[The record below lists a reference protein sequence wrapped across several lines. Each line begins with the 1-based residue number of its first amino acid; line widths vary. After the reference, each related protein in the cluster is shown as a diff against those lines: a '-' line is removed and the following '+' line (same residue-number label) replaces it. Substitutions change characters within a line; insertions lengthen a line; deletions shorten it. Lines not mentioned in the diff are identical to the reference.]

1 MRCSVLISAEL
12 GRGRLDRE
20 PFRARLRAGS
30 APLLGTS
37 PHKDNILASRDPS
50 PLPPRSGEGGGTGVG
65 ARFFRRCNLCVPTLP
80 PAVRSAGPLFARSF
94 SFFTAPLV
102 SARSRLLS
110 LPFLRRSRSPPPSLP
125 PSPHTTHSRHPGAFS
140 RIALAATRRISPSAL
155 GSLLRLSGLH
165 NVAQAGEIFLDRA
178 WRSSNRGRGVY
189 PVQNDESRPQP

>member
-37 PHKDNILASRDPS
+37 PHKDNILASRDP
-50 PLPPRSGEGGGTGVG
+50 PPRPPPRSGEGGGTGVG

-110 LPFLRRSRSPPPSLP
+110 LPFLRRPRSPPPSLP
-125 PSPHTTHSRHPGAFS
+125 PHHTFEASRRVLAYRSRGDSADLPFGPWVPVEIK
-140 RIALAATRRISPSAL
+140 RIAQRCASGRDISRSRLAEF
-155 GSLLRLSGLH
+155 
-165 NVAQAGEIFLDRA
+165 Q
-178 WRSSNRGRGVY
+178 
-189 PVQNDESRPQP
+189 

>member
-1 MRCSVLISAEL
+1 MLRRDASWRESLCPMRCSVLISAEL

-50 PLPPRSGEGGGTGVG
+50 PLPPPRSGEGGGTGVG

-110 LPFLRRSRSPPPSLP
+110 LPFLRRSRSPPPPSLP
-125 PSPHTTHSRHPGAFS
+125 PPTPHIRGIPARSRVSLSRRLGGSPLRP
-140 RIALAATRRISPSAL
+140 L
-155 GSLLRLSGLH
+155 G
-165 NVAQAGEIFLDRA
+165 
-178 WRSSNRGRGVY
+178 
-189 PVQNDESRPQP
+189 PC